1 MADELRLP
9 FRSQKRQWL
18 HRFNT
23 LHPPR
28 KPPYIPERRWSKFSS
43 RLRAKLNDDKTGFD
57 VKLAVFSDSTA
68 YKLGPPSSVPDYP
81 HHLEKYGMQVLEA
94 AGFLNHKDEGTSGKI
109 NGRWAFEAWRNP
121 DHSPDLQKRIHV
133 VWRWQEWVNI
143 TPHQYS
149 LMTPALLL
157 ASAILDDPVTLN
169 YFYALAMPADS
180 MDTVSHASKGLMAD
194 CKIMKIPDVL
204 PAGEEWAAYLNVY
217 LASMYIRSWGFEDGL
232 GCFAYTARSQDS
244 NGNYEKAYRP
254 NTSRTYVRLDST
266 FLSVL
271 EYFEAG
277 QNSNEDKYSRIFD
290 DLQAMA
296 GIPTTNRAPISHTS
310 AIYRTY
316 FLLAQTLLHEFAHA
330 FSLSY
335 FERPNSEG
343 GPSDDPWFPGDR
355 ANEQGF
361 AFENYVFGGVVET
374 SILSIPP
381 MSTAFADGLQSVVAP
396 FGFQTNRQWDVWYEN
411 PKNPDPKFVAPA
423 VMDSDRKIGERLPAD
438 RLYPVPQAWTQRLFS
453 DELWTD
459 HIHRYGLQ
467 AVKVPKLPDWE
478 ICVYP
483 DSEIGNHGTGE
494 DRWNT
499 GEEREWTQ
507 WWD

>member
-57 VKLAVFSDSTA
+57 VKLAVSSDSTA

-217 LASMYIRSWGFEDGL
+217 LASMYIRSWGFED
-232 GCFAYTARSQDS
+232 D
-244 NGNYEKAYRP
+244 
-254 NTSRTYVRLDST
+254 
-266 FLSVL
+266 
-271 EYFEAG
+271 
-277 QNSNEDKYSRIFD
+277 
-290 DLQAMA
+290 
-296 GIPTTNRAPISHTS
+296 
-310 AIYRTY
+310 